1 MSRVPLK
8 SSRKAKSNR
17 AQADYFEL
25 LTCSYI
31 CHLYNIRFSYSKDLA
46 LLSNKVLKLPD
57 GLERMRL
64 QNSNFLKLEPKLKK
78 ILKFETKRKGRII
91 EVLWI
96 GRRLAIKTTSD
107 VDAEHITKKLTRFSI
122 KSIKGGG
129 TGTVKNLGMRS
140 LKKYLKIDFS
150 QENKMMW
157 EKLREH
163 IQEFEIS
170 KAELKKKVNRR
181 KRLLK
186 WAKENGRDY
195 QIKLNELCYKSFNNL
210 SRKVGQIRLTGK
222 YGSQTMSGGFLVPK
236 CNFCREMFSNQ
247 FIGDIGDFKTT
258 KVTSKEQFA
267 NIKKRFRGI
276 KMIKEGSIKIEDQT
290 PEAKTELA
298 AINQV
303 VNAYKPQITKLFTV
317 ESLMM
322 DMYGTIEFSIII
334 GNDGSV
340 EAVDSSVTSG
350 SYFTDSFLGKARDII
365 KKWKFKVKSAVG
377 YSFRMKFLKQ

>member
-210 SRKVGQIRLTGK
+210 SRKEKVKFLNFILDANDK
-222 YGSQTMSGGFLVPK
+222 DLYVIIVNDSGVVIYKPMEDKL
-236 CNFCREMFSNQ
+236 
-247 FIGDIGDFKTT
+247 
-258 KVTSKEQFA
+258 
-267 NIKKRFRGI
+267 GI
-276 KMIKEGSIKIEDQT
+276 VDKIE
-290 PEAKTELA
+290 AKK
-298 AINQV
+298 N
-303 VNAYKPQITKLFTV
+303 
-317 ESLMM
+317 
-322 DMYGTIEFSIII
+322 
-334 GNDGSV
+334 
-340 EAVDSSVTSG
+340 
-350 SYFTDSFLGKARDII
+350 TDSN
-365 KKWKFKVKSAVG
+365 VG
-377 YSFRMKFLKQ
+377 YSIFINGVPTYRIQTNNTNGIGISPFCQRVFKV